1 MADTKDTTAADLK
14 ARAEQIGVDESVFVP
29 AEDQP
34 AVSALK
40 EADKTPGLPIQDA
53 EIHDPP
59 VRSNRPQS
67 ELIASLAV
75 GSGQHTPVTD
85 PDIDPAG
92 RYAPGWDEAP
102 VPTPAAGTA
111 ATGTRTTTAKT
122 TT

>member
-40 EADKTPGLPIQDA
+40 AADQAPGLPTQDA

-59 VRSNRPQS
+59 LRSNRPQS

-92 RYAPGWDEAP
+92 RYNPGWDEG
-102 VPTPAAGTA
+102 VTVTTA
-111 ATGTRTTTAKT
+111 AATTTTRTTATKAT
-122 TT
+122 